1 MESRTS
7 STPLP
12 RPANA
17 FYLVGAGLSLL
28 WAYWPTAIALVQRWS
43 SDSRYAHGF
52 LVPLFALALYF
63 VRRPGREPANRGLT
77 RWGVAAVAFGCLLRI
92 LGAMVYN
99 DWLDAVSLLPVIAG
113 LVLLWGGP
121 AALQRAWPAIAFLA
135 FMVPLPYRVEAA
147 CSVQLRHAASR
158 ASAYA
163 LRVLGLPA
171 LADGQTVELIESGSR
186 LEVGDE
192 CSGLSMLFSLVAVST
207 AVALIIPRRLSDR
220 LIIVASA
227 VPIAWVV
234 NVSRITSTG
243 ILHDRLGGRLSDSAI
258 HDLAGWCAVPL
269 AIGLL
274 YAEVILLSRLFI
286 AEPVRHWT
294 AATRSPADAGN
305 APGDSRERQVAPTT
319 VNLAGGLAQSAGS

>member
-1 MESRTS
+1 MESNTA
-7 STPLP
+7 STPLH

-17 FYLVGAGLSLL
+17 LYFLGAALSLL
-28 WAYWPTAIALVQRWS
+28 WAYWPTAIALVNRWS
-43 SDSRYAHGF
+43 TDSRYAHGF
-52 LVPLFALALYF
+52 LVPLFALALYL
-63 VRRPGREPANRGLT
+63 VRRPGRVPANRSLIG
-77 RWGVAAVAFGCLLRI
+77 WGVAAIGFGCLLRA
-92 LGAMVYN
+92 LGALVYN

-113 LVLLWGGP
+113 LVLIWGGP
-121 AALQRAWPAIAFLA
+121 VLFKRAWPAIAFLA

-163 LRVLGLPA
+163 LRILGLPA

-192 CSGLSMLFSLVAVST
+192 CSGLSMLFSLLAVST
-207 AVALIIPRRLSDR
+207 AVALVIPRRLSDR
-220 LIIVASA
+220 LVIVASA
-227 VPIAWVV
+227 VPIAWIV

-243 ILHDRLGGRLSDSAI
+243 LLHERLGGRLSDKAI
-258 HDLAGWCAVPL
+258 HDFAGWCAVPL

-274 YAEVILLSRLFI
+274 YAEVVLLSRLFI
-286 AEPVRHWT
+286 VETGRVRT
-294 AATRSPADAGN
+294 AATRLPVGVSSGS
-305 APGDSRERQVAPTT
+305 GDSREPQAISTK